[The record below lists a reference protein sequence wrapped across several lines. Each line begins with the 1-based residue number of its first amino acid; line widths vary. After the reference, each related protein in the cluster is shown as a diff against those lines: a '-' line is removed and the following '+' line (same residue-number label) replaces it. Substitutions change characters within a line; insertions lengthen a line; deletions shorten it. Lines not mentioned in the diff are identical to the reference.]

1 MFHRAIDTYL
11 RETIKDN
18 SFHVVQDKC
27 FHAGKFDDVSACDEG
42 RSKILFLDEEMF
54 NIL

>member
-18 SFHVVQDKC
+18 SFRVVQDKC
-27 FHAGKFDDVSACDEG
+27 FHAGKFDDVPACDEG
-42 RSKILFLDEEMF
+42 RSKILFLGEEMF